1 MDKVDGFVAAVRAAL
16 AAAGDP
22 VKAPEMRRYMK
33 SEMPFHGVPKPERQA
48 VTRRLFAQYPLP
60 DRDSFVGAAR
70 KLWQEAEFR
79 EERYVAIDLTGHRGY
94 AQWQDSS
101 LLPLHE
107 EMIVTGAWWDYVDEI
122 AVRRVGPIL
131 RGEPAVVDPV
141 LRSWA
146 VDADH
151 WRRRTAII
159 CQLGAK
165 DGIDLGLL
173 TFAIEASIVEGD
185 FFLRKGIGW
194 ALRQHARLDP
204 AWVRRFVDEHP
215 GLSPLS
221 VREALKHL
229 PR

>member
-1 MDKVDGFVAAVRAAL
+1 VDMVDEFVGAVRTTL

-22 VKAPEMRRYMK
+22 AKAPEMRRYMK
-33 SEMPFHGVPKPERQA
+33 SAMPFHGVPKPARQR
-48 VTRRLFAQYPLP
+48 VTRRLFAEYPLP
-60 DRDSFVGAAR
+60 DRHSFVAAAD
-70 KLWQEAEFR
+70 KLWREAGFR
-79 EERYVAIDLTGHRGY
+79 EERYVAIDLTGHRTY
-94 AQWQDSS
+94 AQWQDST

-122 AVRRVGPIL
+122 AIRRLGPVL
-131 RGEPAVVDPV
+131 RGEPGLVKPL
-141 LRSWA
+141 LRRWA

-159 CQLGAK
+159 CQIGAK
-165 DGIDLGLL
+165 DEIDLDLL
-173 TFAIEASIVEGD
+173 AFAIEASIGEAE

-204 AWVRRFVDEHP
+204 PWVKHFVDTHP

-221 VREALKHL
+221 VREALKHV

>member
-1 MDKVDGFVAAVRAAL
+1 MDTVDDFVTAVRAAL
-16 AAAGDP
+16 AAAGNP
-22 VKAPEMRRYMK
+22 AKAPEMQRYMK
-33 SEMPFHGVPKPERQA
+33 SEMPFHGVPKPARQA
-48 VTRRLFAQYPLP
+48 VTRRLFAEHPLP

-70 KLWQEAEFR
+70 KLWREAGFR
-79 EERYVAIDLTGHRGY
+79 EERYVAIELTGHRGY
-94 AQWQDSS
+94 ARWQDSS

-131 RGEPAVVDPV
+131 LAEPAVTAPL
-141 LRSWA
+141 LRKWA
-146 VDADH
+146 TGADH

-159 CQLGAK
+159 CQIGAK
-165 DGIDLGLL
+165 DETDLDLL
-173 TFAIEASIVEGD
+173 TFAIEASIGESD

-194 ALRQHARLDP
+194 ALRQHAHRDP
-204 AWVRRFVDEHP
+204 GWVQRFVDSHP

-221 VREALKHL
+221 VREALKHV